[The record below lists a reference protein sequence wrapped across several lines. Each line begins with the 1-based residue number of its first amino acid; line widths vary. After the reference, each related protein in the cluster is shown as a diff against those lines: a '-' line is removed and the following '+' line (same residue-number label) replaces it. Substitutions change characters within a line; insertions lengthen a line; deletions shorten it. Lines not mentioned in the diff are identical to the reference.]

1 MAMKE
6 YLLGIFPALK
16 NEWKVDHGRTVL
28 EEYFAVQKR
37 QLELETLWNKMT
49 GWRLETM
56 NLTAEDVLL
65 MQIRLMPCA
74 SDPRPEFTRD
84 EIRWLTELYNSLV
97 GQQNPAVP
105 YDDYEKFMHLV
116 LTRKADDTRNSLLM
130 KRRFLMAQLVQTEL
144 GGSGQQFEVQIETG
158 EVLIAELICGLEMD
172 GVDYA
177 LYTLPNEHGTFDIM
191 ASIVQQDA
199 QGYDTLVDIQD
210 PAINEKI
217 RTFLVK
223 NYLSDVDEG
232 STLAQ
237 LLGADREDEKE
248 RSN

>member
-16 NEWKVDHGRTVL
+16 NVWKVDHGRTVL

-74 SDPRPEFTRD
+74 SDPRPEFTRAD
-84 EIRWLTELYNSLV
+84 IRWLTELYNALV

-144 GGSGQQFEVQIETG
+144 GGSGQQDATLG
-158 EVLIAELICGLEMD
+158 GLFRFHCLD
-172 GVDYA
+172 
-177 LYTLPNEHGTFDIM
+177 EH
-191 ASIVQQDA
+191 SVC
-199 QGYDTLVDIQD
+199 YRL
-210 PAINEKI
+210 
-217 RTFLVK
+217 
-223 NYLSDVDEG
+223 
-232 STLAQ
+232 
-237 LLGADREDEKE
+237 DRH
-248 RSN
+248 N